1 MKLSTQ
7 IKPIS
12 YLKSHTAQI
21 VKELTD
27 SRQPMVITQNG
38 EATLVVM
45 DVKSFEEHE
54 QTLALLKLLA
64 LGNKAI
70 EQGRVLQPASVIALE
85 EIAQHDTAR
94 GLIGIDT
101 DEYCATIRS
110 SYIVKNFSVTTWRA
124 TYAKLKLAIRNL
136 ALFPQLGGIPS
147 ELETLNL
154 TQYRQILSGKNRVI
168 YEVRQDAVYVHL
180 IVDARRDLKEV
191 LMQRLLR

>member
-64 LGNKAI
+64 MGNKEI
-70 EQGRVLQPASVIALE
+70 EQGKFRDA
-85 EIAQHDTAR
+85 
-94 GLIGIDT
+94 
-101 DEYCATIRS
+101 
-110 SYIVKNFSVTTWRA
+110 
-124 TYAKLKLAIRNL
+124 
-136 ALFPQLGGIPS
+136 
-147 ELETLNL
+147 
-154 TQYRQILSGKNRVI
+154 
-168 YEVRQDAVYVHL
+168 DAVF
-180 IVDARRDLKEV
+180 ADLDKGD
-191 LMQRLLR
+191 LQ